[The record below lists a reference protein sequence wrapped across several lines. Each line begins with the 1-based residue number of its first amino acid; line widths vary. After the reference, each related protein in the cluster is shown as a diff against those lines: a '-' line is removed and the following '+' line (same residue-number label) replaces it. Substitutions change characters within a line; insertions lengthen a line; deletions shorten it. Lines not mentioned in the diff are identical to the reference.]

1 MGGTCR
7 QGRQLAGRAYVKEL
21 GRLSI
26 YWRER
31 TKAKEERKMADGHEG
46 TALAVAPIQGEI
58 VKPWENLKPL
68 SYETARMLTRAE
80 CYDRFKEIGRFTTFF
95 DGIVRQTILAYITG
109 QS

>member
-1 MGGTCR
+1 
-7 QGRQLAGRAYVKEL
+7 
-21 GRLSI
+21 
-26 YWRER
+26 
-31 TKAKEERKMADGHEG
+31 MADGHEG

-68 SYETARMLTRAE
+68 SYETARMLTRVE
-80 CYDRFKEIGRFTTFF
+80 CYDRFEEIGRFTTFF